1 MERTKKLGTYILDI
15 KYLNYS
21 NIWTNILSC
30 LLHSKCLVLF
40 SNKCFVRFNGYALLY
55 SSPFRGA
62 SMILPPKYQ
71 HLLFLLTSLSVSSNM
86 MFNNELLE
94 LRNEFSPKNASDT
107 TPDIMVVMQRVNFVN
122 IQKQS
127 SLGALKQ
134 RCSENMQQVYS
145 RALLLL

>member
-55 SSPFRGA
+55 SSPFRRA
-62 SMILPPKYQ
+62 SMILSPKYQ

-127 SLGALKQ
+127 SLGALKR
-134 RCSENMQQVYS
+134 RCSENMQQVYR

>member
-1 MERTKKLGTYILDI
+1 M
-15 KYLNYS
+15 
-21 NIWTNILSC
+21 ILS
-30 LLHSKCLVLF
+30 
-40 SNKCFVRFNGYALLY
+40 
-55 SSPFRGA
+55 
-62 SMILPPKYQ
+62 PKYQ

-127 SLGALKQ
+127 SLGALKR
-134 RCSENMQQVYS
+134 RCSENMQQVYR